1 MGMQCKLGGQD
12 SLSCFTTA
20 RITFTCILYPQ
31 GIYIIYIYIHIIS
44 QTNHCC
50 NFLILQA
57 LKHFDPEPFIKTS
70 TMGKDQSMARMSR
83 SSWLKQRK
91 WNKVFLLFRKKFH
104 QVEYFTQEKWFFSTN
119 GTLSWPH
126 NPILSSV
133 PQLIELLHDYIR
145 VIYPQVAQAMGNIIE
160 RNVWENLN
168 CPKMY

>member
-1 MGMQCKLGGQD
+1 
-12 SLSCFTTA
+12 
-20 RITFTCILYPQ
+20 
-31 GIYIIYIYIHIIS
+31 
-44 QTNHCC
+44 
-50 NFLILQA
+50 
-57 LKHFDPEPFIKTS
+57 
-70 TMGKDQSMARMSR
+70 MGKDQSMARMSR